1 MQLSDLNAFG
11 QWMES
16 IEFDPVSQMFTG
28 KFLPEKTVNK
38 KDFKQI
44 ALALRTH
51 VVDEILKMIC
61 DVLEVDFETT
71 KTKTRV
77 RKYVFA
83 RYVAIYILLRRFDV
97 TLECIASGIG
107 FTTHANIYNSIK
119 RLQSNP
125 DVKEKIRKVYR
136 AYPMLYKRE
145 NNND

>member
-11 QWMES
+11 QWLES

-28 KFLPEKTVNK
+28 KFLPEKTVRE

-44 ALALRTH
+44 ALSLRTH
-51 VVDEILKMIC
+51 VADEILKMIC
-61 DVLEVDFETT
+61 DVLEVDFKTT

-77 RKYVFA
+77 PKYVAA
-83 RYVAIYILLRRFDV
+83 RYVAIHILIRRFDV
-97 TLECIASGIG
+97 TLECIAGGLG

-119 RLQSNP
+119 RLQSKP
-125 DVKEKIRKVYR
+125 ELKEKIRKVYR

-145 NNND
+145 K